1 MVVEFTHANVSY
13 TLPILYS
20 HILPIIYNLQLVS
33 YFVQY
38 PSHMDLLF
46 FSQTFPPTAMA
57 MGSSRLQKLLNKSDI
72 VQYKSLSQ

>member
-13 TLPILYS
+13 TLLILYS
-20 HILPIIYNLQLVS
+20 HVLPIMYNLQLVS
-33 YFVQY
+33 YFVQC

-46 FSQTFPPTAMA
+46 FSQTFPPTAM
-57 MGSSRLQKLLNKSDI
+57 GSSRLQKPLNKSDI